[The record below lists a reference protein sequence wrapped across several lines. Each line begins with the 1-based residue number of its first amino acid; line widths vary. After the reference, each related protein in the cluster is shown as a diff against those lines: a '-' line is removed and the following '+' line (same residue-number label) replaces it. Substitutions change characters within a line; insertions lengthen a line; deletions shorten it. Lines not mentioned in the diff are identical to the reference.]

1 LSTLYIVAT
10 PIGNLKDITL
20 RALETLAMVD
30 IVAAEDTRVTQK
42 LLNAHGVSTQLISY
56 HQHNLEQRDKELLSE
71 LQHGKNIALVTDAGT
86 PLISDPGHTIVSLC
100 RQNNIDVIPIPGACA
115 AITALC
121 VNDFNITRYAF
132 EGFLPTKKSARIQR
146 LETLCAYSQ
155 AVIYYEAKHRIR
167 DMLEDLQSVCGTE
180 RRVIIARELTKIHEQ
195 IISGSISSVR
205 KQFDESS
212 IPVKG
217 EFVVVVEGTT
227 DSKQVNL
234 EEQKVRILF
243 ENIAAYMSHKDSVR
257 LAREISDL
265 PKNTLYEIASEYY

>member
-1 LSTLYIVAT
+1 
-10 PIGNLKDITL
+10 
-20 RALETLAMVD
+20 MVD

-56 HQHNLEQRDKELLSE
+56 HQHNLEQRDTELLSE

-167 DMLEDLQSVCGTE
+167 DMLEDLQSVCGAC

-195 IISGSISSVR
+195 IVSGSISSVR

-212 IPVKG
+212 IPIKG
-217 EFVVVVEGTT
+217 EFVVVVEGAT
-227 DSKQVNL
+227 DSKQVNF